1 MESAYAFAENILY
14 FAIRWATL
22 ILEFMGIIVL
32 IYGGII
38 AFWGFCTHKDNIRLK
53 LAQNM
58 ALALE
63 FKMGGEIMQ
72 TVISK
77 DWTDLLQI
85 GAVILLRAALSLLI
99 HWDIVNEEKET
110 RINKK

>member
-1 MESAYAFAENILY
+1 MESAYTFAENILY
-14 FAIRWATL
+14 FSIHWATL
-22 ILEFMGIIVL
+22 ILEFMGVIVL

-38 AFWGFCTHKDNIRLK
+38 AFLGFCKHKSNIRLT

-63 FKMGGEIMQ
+63 FKMGGEILQ
-72 TVISK
+72 TVVSK

-85 GAVILLRAALSLLI
+85 GLVILLRAALSLLI
-99 HWDIVNEEKET
+99 HWDIVNEQKET
-110 RINKK
+110 LSNQK